1 VLHAHS
7 GIARSLDKIRQE
19 GGELDLVELAQRL
32 LSVQTPLERCLA
44 RRLLAAALECPA
56 EVLPERMTA
65 TDLMAVRHGVLRE
78 SQSGARR
85 SHLVTPLAR
94 TVFTVVDL
102 ETTGLSERCA
112 IVEIG
117 AVRVEALRVTA
128 RFETLVDPGE
138 KVPAAIRDLTGIDVR
153 ALCGAPAPRAAL
165 SALRRWLA
173 ATPEAALVAHHAAF
187 DTGFLRRGFDEH
199 GLPPL
204 RMPVLCT
211 HRLGRRLLPR
221 LRAYNLD
228 ALCAQFGIS
237 NHARHRALG
246 DAEATARLL
255 IELLALVRAQEAG
268 ATLFDLLE
276 LQDRP
281 LRTRRSAR
289 RR

>member
-1 VLHAHS
+1 VLHARS
-7 GIARSLDKIRQE
+7 GIVRSLDRLREE
-19 GGELDLVELAQRL
+19 GRELDLVELAQRL
-32 LSVQTPLERCLA
+32 LSVRAPLERQLA
-44 RRLLAAALECPA
+44 RRLVAAALECPP
-56 EVLPERMTA
+56 EDLPEWMTV
-65 TDLMAVRHGVLRE
+65 TDLMAARHGALRG
-78 SQSGARR
+78 SQHGAGR
-85 SHLVTPLAR
+85 SSLAIPLAR
-94 TVFTVVDL
+94 AAFTVVDL

-138 KVPAAIRDLTGIDVR
+138 EVPTAIRDLTGIDAM
-153 ALCGAPAPRAAL
+153 ALRGAPAPRAAL
-165 SALRRWLA
+165 ATLRRWLA
-173 ATPEAALVAHHAAF
+173 ATPEAAFVAHNAAF
-187 DTGFLRRGFDEH
+187 DTGFVRRGLDEH

-204 RMPVLCT
+204 RVPVLCT
-211 HRLGRRLLPR
+211 RRLGRRLLPR

-237 NHARHRALG
+237 NRARHRALG

-255 IELLALVRAQEAG
+255 IELLALVRTHEPD

-281 LRTRRSAR
+281 PRARRSAR
-289 RR
+289 RQ